1 MSSGAMSPAVI
12 LGEWRQ
18 AWRALL
24 RRPGYL
30 AVASLTLA
38 LGIAAVAAVF
48 SLFYQGLLRPLPFP
62 EPAQLAA
69 VGMDYGDTV
78 VSAPA
83 MLDSVRAMPEVVS
96 AGIASA
102 YLRNANIVRGD
113 ALLVSPVLAADH
125 GFLDTLGA
133 TMALG
138 RNFSAEEDRV
148 GGADAV
154 VLSHDFWMRR
164 FGGRRDALGLS
175 IVMEGRPATVVG
187 VLPERF
193 AWPQPFDLLVPI
205 RLQRGP
211 QDMDANHY
219 VIARFDDDGAGRDAR
234 IDARMRALVDSL
246 RASLPADN
254 YEYLAQ
260 KRYKAMPLRDFY
272 TGGSGSAL
280 WLFFAAALC
289 VLAVA
294 AINLGNLVMQRS
306 VLRSHDSA
314 VRAALGAPAL
324 RLAMPALG
332 EGLLIGAVGAAS
344 GLALA
349 WAGLRLLKRL
359 APAQWLPNSEI
370 ALVDA
375 SWAFALGAGLLLAV
389 LASAVG
395 AWRARVGSLT
405 DELVGGGRSGLSRGT
420 GRLGRALVIVQ
431 VALATLL
438 LVVSSLFMRSL
449 YELNAVPLG
458 FDGDSVQ
465 VFQLSPVKPLY
476 PDAQAVAGQS
486 RAILERLRALP
497 GVERVAMSTN
507 LPIGSQLNM
516 PATLPDGTA
525 VQPQFRPVDGDF
537 FSTFAIP
544 ALRGRVFDARDSDG
558 AEPVCLVSQSFVDKH
573 LRGDP
578 IGQSLHMG
586 RGTRSEDTPAMRI
599 VGVVGDVRQFGPD
612 QSAPPILYVP
622 FRQLS
627 HKLWNKIREYGP
639 LNYAMRV
646 RGAGAGADNDVLVR
660 RALAEA
666 APQQPIG
673 DVRRMRAVVEA
684 SVERSSMQLLL
695 VGLFSAMTLLLAGIG
710 LYAVLSIAVAT
721 RWHEYGVRAA
731 MGAQPA
737 RLVMLVLRDS
747 GAQLALG
754 LAIGIGAALAAS
766 RLIRRFVFG
775 IGTAD
780 PLAIALVIAALL
792 MAAAL
797 ATLWPAL
804 RAARSDPMQ
813 ALRGQ

>member
-1 MSSGAMSPAVI
+1 MSAGAMNPAAI
-12 LGEWRQ
+12 LAEWRQ

-30 AVASLTLA
+30 AIASLTLA
-38 LGIAAVAAVF
+38 LGIAAVAAVS

-62 EPAQLAA
+62 DAGQLTA

-83 MLDSVRAMPEVVS
+83 MLDSVRAMPEAVS

-102 YLRNANIVRGD
+102 YLRNVNIVRGD

-125 GFLDTLGA
+125 GFLDTLGVK
-133 TMALG
+133 MALG

-164 FGGRRDALGLS
+164 FGGRGDALGASL
-175 IVMEGRPATVVG
+175 VMEGRPATVVG

-211 QDMDANHY
+211 QDLDANHY
-219 VIARFDDDGAGRDAR
+219 VIARFLDDGAGRDAR
-234 IDARMRALVDSL
+234 IDARMHALIETL
-246 RASLPADN
+246 RASLPAEN
-254 YEYLAQ
+254 YDYLARN
-260 KRYKAMPLRDFY
+260 RYKAMPLRDFY
-272 TGGSGSAL
+272 TGGSGAAL

-294 AINLGNLVMQRS
+294 AINLGNLTMQRS

-314 VRAALGAPAL
+314 VRVALGAPAL

-332 EGLLIGAVGAAS
+332 EGLLIGAVGAAA

-349 WAGLRLLKRL
+349 WAGLRLLKRM
-359 APAQWLPNSEI
+359 APAQWLPNGEI

-375 SWAFALGAGLLLAV
+375 SWAFALGTGLLLAL

-395 AWRARVGSLT
+395 VWRARAGSLVA
-405 DELVGGGRSGLSRGT
+405 ELVGGGRSGLSRGA
-420 GRLGRALVIVQ
+420 GRLARALVVAQ
-431 VALATLL
+431 VALAALL

-458 FDGDSVQ
+458 FDGASVQ

-476 PDAQAVAGQS
+476 PDAQAVAAQS

-516 PATLPDGTA
+516 PATLSDGTA
-525 VQPQFRPVDGDF
+525 VQPQFRPVDGEF
-537 FSTFAIP
+537 FATFAI
-544 ALRGRVFDARDSDG
+544 ASLRGRSFDARDSAG
-558 AEPVCLVSQSFVDKH
+558 AEPVCIVSRSFVDKY

-578 IGQSLHMG
+578 IGQTLHMG
-586 RGTRSEDTPAMRI
+586 RGARSEDAPAMRI

-612 QSAPPILYVP
+612 QPAPPILYVP
-622 FRQLS
+622 FGQLS
-627 HKLWNKIREYGP
+627 PKLWAKIREYGP
-639 LNYAMRV
+639 LNYAMSV
-646 RGAGAGADNDVLVR
+646 RGAGADTEVRVR
-660 RALAEA
+660 RAVAEA

-673 DVRRMRAVVEA
+673 DVRRMRAVVED
-684 SVERSSMQLLL
+684 SMQRSAMQLLL
-695 VGLFSAMTLLLAGIG
+695 VGVFSAMTLLLAGIG
-710 LYAVLSIAVAT
+710 LYAVLAIAVAT
-721 RWHEYGVRAA
+721 RSHEYAVRAT
-731 MGAQPA
+731 MGASPA
-737 RLVMLVLRDS
+737 RLVRLVLRD
-747 GAQLALG
+747 GCAQAALG
-754 LAIGIGAALAAS
+754 LSLGIGAALAAS

-775 IGTAD
+775 ISTAD
-780 PLAIALVIAALL
+780 PWAIALVIGVL
-792 MAAAL
+792 MATASLAA
-797 ATLWPAL
+797 LWPAL

-813 ALRGQ
+813 ALRAQ

>member
-1 MSSGAMSPAVI
+1 MSAGAMDPAAI
-12 LGEWRQ
+12 LAEWRQ

-30 AVASLTLA
+30 AIASLTLA
-38 LGIAAVAAVF
+38 LGIAAVAAVS

-62 EPAQLAA
+62 EAAQLAA

-83 MLDSVRAMPEVVS
+83 MLDSVRAMPETAS

-102 YLRNANIVRGD
+102 YLRNVNIVRGD
-113 ALLVSPVLAADH
+113 ALLVGPVLAADH

-133 TMALG
+133 KMALG
-138 RNFSAEEDRV
+138 RNFSAEEDRS
-148 GGADAV
+148 GGADVV

-164 FGGRRDALGLS
+164 FGGRGDALGASL
-175 IVMEGRPATVVG
+175 VMEGRPATVVG
-187 VLPERF
+187 VLPEGF

-211 QDMDANHY
+211 QDLDANHY
-219 VIARFDDDGAGRDAR
+219 VVARFVGDGAGRDAR
-234 IDARMRALVDSL
+234 VDARMHALIETL
-246 RASLPADN
+246 RASLPAEN
-254 YEYLAQ
+254 YDYLARN
-260 KRYKAMPLRDFY
+260 RYKAMPLRDFY
-272 TGGSGSAL
+272 TGGSGPAL

-294 AINLGNLVMQRS
+294 AINLGNLTMQRA
-306 VLRSHDSA
+306 VQRSHDSA

-332 EGLLIGAVGAAS
+332 EGLLIGAVGAAT

-349 WAGLRLLKRL
+349 WAGLRLLKRM
-359 APAQWLPNSEI
+359 APAQWLPNGEI

-375 SWAFALGAGLLLAV
+375 SWIFALATGLLLAL

-395 AWRARVGSLT
+395 VWRAHAGSLT
-405 DELVGGGRSGLSRGT
+405 AELVGGGRSGLSRGA
-420 GRLGRALVIVQ
+420 GRLARALVVAQ
-431 VALATLL
+431 VALAALL

-458 FDGDSVQ
+458 FDGESVQ

-476 PDAQAVAGQS
+476 PDAPAVAAQS

-525 VQPQFRPVDGDF
+525 VQPQFRPVDGEF
-537 FSTFAIP
+537 FATFAI
-544 ALRGRVFDARDSDG
+544 ASLRGRRFDGRDDAG
-558 AEPVCLVSQSFVDKH
+558 AEPVCIVSRSFADKY

-586 RGTRSEDTPAMRI
+586 RGARGEDAPAMRI

-612 QSAPPILYVP
+612 QPAPPILYVP
-622 FRQLS
+622 FAQLS
-627 HKLWNKIREYGP
+627 PKLWDKIREYGP
-639 LNYAMRV
+639 LNYAVSV
-646 RGAGAGADNDVLVR
+646 RGNGADTEARVR
-660 RALAEA
+660 RAVAEA

-673 DVRRMRAVVEA
+673 EVRRMRAVVEG
-684 SVERSSMQLLL
+684 SMQRSAMQLLL
-695 VGLFSAMTLLLAGIG
+695 VGVFSAMTLLLAGIG
-710 LYAVLSIAVAT
+710 LYAVLAIAVAT
-721 RWHEYGVRAA
+721 RSHEYAVRAA
-731 MGAQPA
+731 MGAPPA
-737 RLVMLVLRDS
+737 RLVRRVLGD
-747 GAQLALG
+747 GCAQAALG
-754 LAIGIGAALAAS
+754 LLLGIGAALAAS

-775 IGTAD
+775 ISTAD
-780 PLAIALVIAALL
+780 PAAIALVIGLL
-792 MAAAL
+792 MATAAL
-797 ATLWPAL
+797 AALWPAL

-813 ALRGQ
+813 ALRAQ

>member
-1 MSSGAMSPAVI
+1 MSAVAVNMAAI
-12 LGEWRQ
+12 LAEWRQ

-30 AVASLTLA
+30 AIASLTLA
-38 LGIAAVAAVF
+38 LGIAAVVAVF

-62 EPAQLAA
+62 DAGRLAA

-83 MLDSVRAMPEVVS
+83 MLDSVRAMPGTAS

-102 YLRNANIVRGD
+102 YLRNVNIVRGD
-113 ALLVSPVLAADH
+113 ALLVGPVLAADH
-125 GFLDTLGA
+125 GFLATLGVK
-133 TMALG
+133 MALG

-164 FGGRRDALGLS
+164 FGGRSDALGAS
-175 IVMEGRPATVVG
+175 IVMDGRPASVVG
-187 VLPERF
+187 VLPESF
-193 AWPQPFDLLVPI
+193 AWPQAFDLLVPI
-205 RLQRGP
+205 RLQSGP

-219 VIARFDDDGAGRDAR
+219 VIARFDDAGAGRDAR
-234 IDARMRALVDSL
+234 IDARMHALVEAR
-246 RASLPADN
+246 RATLPADN
-254 YEYLAQ
+254 YDYLARN
-260 KRYKAMPLRDFY
+260 RYKAMPLRDFY

-294 AINLGNLVMQRS
+294 AINLANLVMQRS
-306 VLRSHDSA
+306 ALRSHDSA

-332 EGLLIGAVGAAS
+332 EGLLIGAVGAAA

-349 WAGLRLLKRL
+349 WACLRLLKRM
-359 APAQWLPNSEI
+359 APAQWLPNGDI
-370 ALVDA
+370 ALIDA
-375 SWAFALGAGLLLAV
+375 SWAFALAVGLLLAL

-405 DELVGGGRSGLSRGT
+405 GELVGGGRSGLSRGA
-420 GRLGRALVIVQ
+420 GRLARAMVVAQ
-431 VALATLL
+431 VALAALL

-458 FDGDSVQ
+458 FDGASVQ
-465 VFQLSPVKPLY
+465 VFALSPVEPLY
-476 PDAQAVAGQS
+476 PDAAAVAAQS
-486 RAILERLRALP
+486 RAIMQRLRAVP

-516 PATLPDGTA
+516 PATLADGSA
-525 VQPQFRPVDGDF
+525 VQPQFRPVDGEF
-537 FSTFAIP
+537 FATFAI
-544 ALRGRVFDARDSDG
+544 ASVRGRVFDARDDAG
-558 AEPVCLVSQSFVDKH
+558 AEPVCVVSRSFVDKH

-578 IGQSLHMG
+578 IGQTLRMG
-586 RGTRSEDTPAMRI
+586 RGADSETLPAMRI

-612 QSAPPILYVP
+612 QPAPPILYLP
-622 FRQLS
+622 FRQLPP
-627 HKLWNKIREYGP
+627 KLWTKIRGYGP
-639 LNYAMRV
+639 LNYAIGA
-646 RGAGAGADNDVLVR
+646 RGAGADFEVRVR
-660 RALAEA
+660 RAVAEA

-673 DVRRMRAVVEA
+673 EVRRMRAVVEA
-684 SVERSSMQLLL
+684 GLQRSAMQLLL

-710 LYAVLSIAVAT
+710 LYAVLSIAVAS
-721 RWHEYGVRAA
+721 RRHEYGVRAA
-731 MGAQPA
+731 MGASPA
-737 RLVMLVLRDS
+737 RLVRLVLRDS
-747 GAQLALG
+747 GAQVALG
-754 LAIGIGAALAAS
+754 LALGIGAALAAS

-775 IGTAD
+775 ISTAD
-780 PLAIALVIAALL
+780 PLAIALVIGALAA
-792 MAAAL
+792 AAAL
-797 ATLWPAL
+797 ATVWPAL

-813 ALRGQ
+813 AFRAQ